1 MFNFYIKELSL
12 SGNNVETSSL
22 DFTNGLNIICGPS
35 NTGKSYI
42 AECLDFIFGC
52 DSKDFRIGKETG
64 YDCVN
69 MEVFTDEG
77 NIYLERKFG
86 ENNIQVSSFNPH
98 IDSGKY
104 SIKKSKLYISNLWLK
119 LMGIDSP
126 PDIIKKETFER
137 QLLTLR
143 SFLHIFLIKEDN
155 VFQQNSIMFQKSNFT
170 RTAILSILLYLMTG
184 DSFKD
189 ANPHEE
195 KKIKEARKNAVIKYI
210 NDNLNSLAA
219 RKTELIKTETPNV
232 EIIQAKINSILDEIA
247 ETEGEISIAVTRS
260 KFLSNEIYTLGEQ
273 LAECNMLHNRYKVLR
288 SQYRADIKRLTFI
301 VEGELHKEEI
311 PEALSCPFCNGM
323 LPKLEEKS
331 FIEAAQVELQKII
344 FQMKD
349 LDDAEKDIVSEKLIL
364 EERSNELT
372 MERSKIEL
380 LINSELQPRVDA
392 LRKSLYEYKRSIEI
406 NNESSIIQRFEANM
420 IEDLINIQIIE
431 DPEAKY
437 KPKEYFN
444 QDILTKLNEIL
455 TKILE
460 SCNFEE
466 FSSAYFSLDSF
477 DVVVNGK
484 AKFTFGKGYR
494 AFLNTAV
501 ALTFKEYLS
510 EYGKFSPGMLIIDSP
525 ILSLKEK
532 SDEKASDSMKASL
545 FKYLVDN
552 QSNGQTIIIENDIPD
567 IDYSW
572 ANVIRFTK
580 DKYYGRY
587 GFLTEIQ

>member
-22 DFTNGLNIICGPS
+22 EFIDGLNIISGPS

-42 AECLDFIFGC
+42 AECLDFMFGC
-52 DSKDFRIGKETG
+52 KAKDFRISKNTG
-64 YDCVN
+64 YDCIN
-69 MEVFTDEG
+69 MKIVTNEG
-77 NIYLERKFG
+77 DIYLDRKFD
-86 ENNIQVSSFNPH
+86 ENSIQVNSFNPH

-104 SIKKSKLYISNLWLK
+104 SIYKSKLYIGNLWLK

-137 QLLTLR
+137 QSLTLR
-143 SFLHIFLIKEDN
+143 SFLHTFFIEEDN
-155 VFQQNSIMFQKSNFT
+155 VFQENSIMFQKSNFT
-170 RTAILSILLYLMTG
+170 PTAILSIILFLMTG

-189 ANPHEE
+189 ANPQEE
-195 KKIKEARKNAVIKYI
+195 KKIKEAKKNAVIKYI

-219 RKTELIKTETPNV
+219 RKTELNNTDTPNV

-247 ETEGEISIAVTRS
+247 EAEGEISIAVTRS

-273 LAECNMLHNRYKVLR
+273 LAECNMLHTRYKALR
-288 SQYRADIKRLTFI
+288 SQYKADIKRLTFI
-301 VEGELHKEEI
+301 VEGELHKQEI

-331 FIEAAQVELQKII
+331 CIEAAQVELQKII
-344 FQMKD
+344 FQLKD

-372 MERSKIEL
+372 MERSRIEL
-380 LINSELQPRVDA
+380 LINSELKPRVDT

-406 NNESSIIQRFEANM
+406 NNESTVIHRFEANM
-420 IEDLINIQIIE
+420 IEDLTNIQILE

-437 KPKEYFN
+437 KPREYFT
-444 QDILTKLNEIL
+444 QDIITKLNEIL

-460 SCNFEE
+460 SCKFEE
-466 FSSAYFSLDSF
+466 FSSAYFNLDSF
-477 DVVVNGK
+477 DVVINGK
-484 AKFTFGKGYR
+484 EKFTFGKGYR

-501 ALTFKEYLS
+501 ALTFKEYFS
-510 EYGKFSPGMLIIDSP
+510 KYGKFSPKLLIIDSP

-532 SDEKASDSMKASL
+532 SVEKASDSMKSSL

-552 QSNGQTIIIENDIPD
+552 QNSGQTIIIENDIPE
-567 IDYSW
+567 IDYTGV
-572 ANVIRFTK
+572 NVIKFTK
-580 DKYYGRY
+580 DKNHGRY
-587 GFLTEIQ
+587 GFFKEIQ